1 MTKTHRTEIIE
12 EYDENGKLVRKT
24 TTEETEES
32 NDPTPTWGDNWWTQ
46 WGDNWWTQ
54 QPTIRYNKYADTG
67 DRTVLN
73 EPYTTTTNTQG

>member
-46 WGDNWWTQ
+46 

-67 DRTVLN
+67 DRTVPN
-73 EPYTTTTNTQG
+73 EPYTTATNTQG

>member
-32 NDPTPTWGDNWWTQ
+32 NDPAPTWGDNW
-46 WGDNWWTQ
+46 
-54 QPTIRYNKYADTG
+54 
-67 DRTVLN
+67 
-73 EPYTTTTNTQG
+73 

>member
-46 WGDNWWTQ
+46 

-73 EPYTTTTNTQG
+73 EPYTTATNTQG

>member
-32 NDPTPTWGDNWWTQ
+32 NDPAPAWGDNWWA
-46 WGDNWWTQ
+46 
-54 QPTIRYNKYADTG
+54 QPIRYNKYADTS
-67 DRTVLN
+67 DRAVPID
-73 EPYTTTTNTQG
+73 PYATTTNING

>member
-46 WGDNWWTQ
+46 K
-54 QPTIRYNKYADTG
+54 PTIRYNKYADTG
-67 DRTVLN
+67 DRTVPN
-73 EPYTTTTNTQG
+73 EPYTTATNTQG